1 MRAVVYTEYGPPDV
15 LQLKEVDKPA
25 PKANE
30 LLIKVY
36 ATSVGYGDLLAR
48 NFKAISPR
56 RFNMPWLFWFMARLS
71 FGWSRPRVKIL
82 GSEFA
87 GEVEAVGKDVHAF
100 KPGDQVFGYPGQN
113 MGAYA
118 EYLCFPEKGCVA
130 LKPANMSYEE
140 AATTPY
146 GAIMALA
153 LLRRANVRPGQ
164 KVLIVGASGG
174 IGSAAVQ
181 LAHSHFGADVSGVCS
196 TPRLELVKSLGAGE
210 VIDYT
215 QEDFTR
221 RGEQYDLIFDVLG
234 RSSFSRS
241 RNVLK
246 PGGIHMYAS
255 FKARQLGQMIW
266 TSLRGGKRVICALA
280 PGSRE
285 DLVAVKELI
294 EAGKLRSVV
303 DRCYPLEQAAE
314 AHRYVED
321 GRKKG
326 NVAIQAV
333 VPSLR

>member
-56 RFNMPWLFWFMARLS
+56 RFNMPWLFWFMARLF
-71 FGWSRPRVKIL
+71 FGWRKPKVNIL
-82 GSEFA
+82 GGEFA
-87 GEVEAVGKDVHAF
+87 GEVESVGKDVRTF

-118 EYLCFPEKGCVA
+118 EYLCLAEKGCVA
-130 LKPANMSYEE
+130 LKPANVSYEE

-174 IGSAAVQ
+174 IGSAATYRGF
-181 LAHSHFGADVSGVCS
+181 AA
-196 TPRLELVKSLGAGE
+196 
-210 VIDYT
+210 
-215 QEDFTR
+215 R
-221 RGEQYDLIFDVLG
+221 RG
-234 RSSFSRS
+234 
-241 RNVLK
+241 
-246 PGGIHMYAS
+246 
-255 FKARQLGQMIW
+255 
-266 TSLRGGKRVICALA
+266 
-280 PGSRE
+280 
-285 DLVAVKELI
+285 
-294 EAGKLRSVV
+294 
-303 DRCYPLEQAAE
+303 
-314 AHRYVED
+314 
-321 GRKKG
+321 
-326 NVAIQAV
+326 
-333 VPSLR
+333 